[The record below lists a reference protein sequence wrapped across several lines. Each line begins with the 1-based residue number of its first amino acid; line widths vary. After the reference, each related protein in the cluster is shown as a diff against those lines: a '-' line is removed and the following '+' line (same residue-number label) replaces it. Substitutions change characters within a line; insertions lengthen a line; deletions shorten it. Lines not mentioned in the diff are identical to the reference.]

1 MELKTITCEYM
12 IVILLGKWDVK
23 SHYSYL
29 WSTTSSSEKE
39 SFTFE
44 KKHLKSAKDKV
55 YYYLPIF

>member
-29 WSTTSSSEKE
+29 
-39 SFTFE
+39 
-44 KKHLKSAKDKV
+44 
-55 YYYLPIF
+55 